1 MNLIRVMPA
10 KERSVSP
17 LPAHD
22 RNWRTGLSATVRRLL
37 SLAAGLAGIAAL
49 WEMSVRLADTP
60 AFLLPPPS
68 RIGAAFLARPDY
80 YLGHA
85 AITASEIIIGLVVGT
100 LLGMATALVIAAS
113 PRLERLV
120 GPALVASQALPVF
133 AIAPLLVIWLGFG
146 LASKIAMAA
155 LIIYFPIATAFA
167 DGLRRTDPGL
177 LDLARLGGAGRGTM
191 LALIRI
197 PAALPSLGSGLRV
210 AAGIAPIGAVVGEWV
225 GASAGLGFIMLHA
238 NARMQTDRVFVA
250 LVILALMAVA
260 LRAAI
265 DRAVRTWLHW
275 VPGEAAEHS
284 QS

>member
-1 MNLIRVMPA
+1 M
-10 KERSVSP
+10 
-17 LPAHD
+17 
-22 RNWRTGLSATVRRLL
+22 SATVRRLL
-37 SLAAGLAGIAAL
+37 SAGAAIAGILVL
-49 WEMSVRLADTP
+49 WEFLVRLTGTP
-60 AFLLPPPS
+60 AFILPPPS
-68 RIGAAFLARPDY
+68 RVGAAFLARPDY

-85 AITASEIIIGLVVGT
+85 AITASEIIIGLVTGT

-155 LIIYFPIATAFA
+155 LIIYFPVATAFA

-177 LDLARLGGAGRGTM
+177 LDLARLGGAGRGAT
-191 LALIRI
+191 LGLIRI
-197 PAALPSLGSGLRV
+197 PAALPALGSGLRV

-250 LVILALMAVA
+250 LVILAVMAVA
-260 LRAAI
+260 LRIAV
-265 DRAVRTWLHW
+265 DRAVRAWLHW
-275 VPGEAAEHS
+275 VPGETAEHT
-284 QS
+284 

>member
-1 MNLIRVMPA
+1 MPA
-10 KERSVSP
+10 
-17 LPAHD
+17 
-22 RNWRTGLSATVRRLL
+22 TVHRLL
-37 SLAAGLAGIAAL
+37 SLAAGLAAIAAV
-49 WEMSVRLADTP
+49 WEVAVRLTGTP
-60 AFLLPPPS
+60 AFLLPSPS
-68 RIGAAFLARPDY
+68 RIGEAFLARPDY
-80 YLGHA
+80 YLEHA
-85 AITASEIIIGLVVGT
+85 AITATEILIGLATGA
-100 LLGMATALVIAAS
+100 LLGVATALVIAAS

-177 LDLARLGGAGRGTM
+177 LDLARLEGAGRATM
-191 LALIRI
+191 LRLIRI
-197 PAALPSLGSGLRV
+197 PAALPALGSGLRV

-250 LVILALMAVA
+250 LVILALMAIA
-260 LRAAI
+260 LRAGI
-265 DRAVRTWLHW
+265 DWAVRAWLHW
-275 VPGEAAEHS
+275 VPGETDRHL
-284 QS
+284 QSR

>member
-1 MNLIRVMPA
+1 M
-10 KERSVSP
+10 SVSV
-17 LPAHD
+17 H
-22 RNWRTGLSATVRRLL
+22 RLL
-37 SLAAGLAGIAAL
+37 GLAAGIAGIAVL
-49 WEMSVRLADTP
+49 WEISVRLAGTP
-60 AFLLPPPS
+60 AYLLPPPS
-68 RIGAAFLARPDY
+68 LIGEAFIARPDY

-85 AITASEIIIGLVVGT
+85 AITASEILVGLVTGT
-100 LLGMATALVIAAS
+100 LLGVLTALVIAAS

-155 LIIYFPIATAFA
+155 LIIYFPVATAFA

-177 LDLARLGGAGRGTM
+177 LNLARLGGAGRFTM
-191 LALIRI
+191 LRLIRI
-197 PAALPSLGSGLRV
+197 PAAMPALGSGLRV

-250 LVILALMAVA
+250 LVILAVMAVA

-265 DRAVRTWLHW
+265 DWAVRAWLHW
-275 VPGEAAEHS
+275 VPGETAE
-284 QS
+284 QV

>member
-1 MNLIRVMPA
+1 M
-10 KERSVSP
+10 
-17 LPAHD
+17 
-22 RNWRTGLSATVRRLL
+22 SATVRRLL
-37 SLAAGLAGIAAL
+37 GFGAGLAGCIAF
-49 WEMSVRLADTP
+49 WEVAVRLAGTP

-85 AITASEIIIGLVVGT
+85 AITASEIVVGLVVGT
-100 LLGMATALVIAAS
+100 LIGVATALAIAAS
-113 PRLERLV
+113 PRLERLI

-155 LIIYFPIATAFA
+155 LIIYFPVATAFA

-177 LDLARLGGAGRGTM
+177 IDLARLSGASRGAT

-197 PAALPSLGSGLRV
+197 PAALPGLGSGLRV
-210 AAGIAPIGAVVGEWV
+210 AAGIAPIGAVVGEWA

-250 LVILALMAVA
+250 LVILAVMAIA

-265 DRAVRTWLHW
+265 DLAVRTWLHW
-275 VPGEAAEHS
+275 VPGEAAGIS
-284 QS
+284 

>member
-1 MNLIRVMPA
+1 MPA
-10 KERSVSP
+10 AV
-17 LPAHD
+17 H
-22 RNWRTGLSATVRRLL
+22 RLL
-37 SLAAGLAGIAAL
+37 NLVAGLAGIAAL
-49 WEMSVRLADTP
+49 WEISVRLAGTP

-85 AITASEIIIGLVVGT
+85 AITASEIVIGLVIGT
-100 LLGMATALVIAAS
+100 LLGVATALVIAAS

-191 LALIRI
+191 LRLIRI
-197 PAALPSLGSGLRV
+197 PAAMPSLGSGLRV

-260 LRAAI
+260 LRASI
-265 DRAVRTWLHW
+265 DWAVRAWLHW
-275 VPGEAAEHS
+275 VPGEATG
-284 QS
+284 QL